1 MHNRLTTTMAKC
13 YQKERATP
21 KSCPNQTKTPMS
33 SAVANILLN
42 YETTIVSVAEV
53 IPANGLPSVAPAMK
67 LAAVRS
73 IALKVRV

>member
-1 MHNRLTTTMAKC
+1 MHNKLTAREVKC

-33 SAVANILLN
+33 SAVANILLY
-42 YETTIVSVAEV
+42 YERTIVSVAEL
-53 IPANGLPSVAPAMK
+53 IPANGAPSVAPAMK
-67 LAAVRS
+67 LAAVTS